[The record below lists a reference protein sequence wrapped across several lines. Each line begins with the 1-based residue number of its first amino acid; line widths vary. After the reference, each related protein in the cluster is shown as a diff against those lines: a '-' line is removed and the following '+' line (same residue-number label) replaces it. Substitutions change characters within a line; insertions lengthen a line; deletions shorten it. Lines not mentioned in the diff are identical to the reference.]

1 MIKGLKDIKGIVE
14 VSDDSL
20 LTFGIVVSVVLLVVI
35 VTILWFMRKK
45 RVKRR
50 FLLTDKECARERIEA
65 IDYDDPKSVV
75 YAFGED
81 VKLFVDEKN
90 RQKYQDILQGLQKYK
105 YQKEVPP
112 LDTEQKER
120 IKRFIKEIKWVI

>member
-35 VTILWFMRKK
+35 IATLWFMRKK

-50 FLLTDKECARERIEA
+50 FLLTDKERARERIEA

-75 YAFGED
+75 YTFGED